1 MSYLSIIERILSK
14 DYEMRKITTMFA
26 GKFATLASDTLSVMS
41 QDRSKYFTAS
51 DIAYIL
57 IRDSIRGNTA
67 SKEERS
73 EIANRVS
80 TVMSTRS
87 KSGKC
92 DLRRTDGKV
101 EPTYMSEH
109 NGNRA
114 IGWRIGLAKLEHGV
128 TSEDFADD
136 KEAQAVAELST
147 NPMGVVIGKLKE
159 LNALQLIEVQL
170 EVTSALEGKILEGER
185 ATHAAAQE
193 LSRSNDVIRTLG
205 EYAKNLG

>member
-1 MSYLSIIERILSK
+1 
-14 DYEMRKITTMFA
+14 MRKITTMFA

-41 QDRSKYFTAS
+41 QDRAKYFTAS
-51 DIAYIL
+51 DVAYVL

-67 SKEERS
+67 SKEERT

-80 TVMSTRS
+80 TVMSSRN

-101 EPTYMSEH
+101 EPTYMAEH

-147 NPMGVVIGKLKE
+147 DPRGLIISKIPE

-170 EVTSALEGKILEGER
+170 EITAALEGKILEGER

-193 LSRSNDVIRTLG
+193 LTKSNSVIRTIS
-205 EYAKNLG
+205 EYAKNLA